1 MPIASLPAM
10 VHFEPKELTCLM
22 RLDMNLFNLIGPFDD
37 VHNTIL
43 ETFSLYRI
51 ERTALTS
58 TLEAHVIDGNRG
70 NTSVTEPEM
79 RRIAPKAAALNVLI
93 KAMLERTNLDS
104 EEAWK
109 LMSRL
114 QEVLNKEFKT
124 SLRLEKKPTQ

>member
-1 MPIASLPAM
+1 MSSDP
-10 VHFEPKELTCLM
+10 
-22 RLDMNLFNLIGPFDD
+22 
-37 VHNTIL
+37 
-43 ETFSLYRI
+43 
-51 ERTALTS
+51 S